1 VKHSLHRRLLIIL
14 SVSVVAAWLATAFF
28 TYWDTKRQINT
39 MLDEGMVQ
47 SANLILS
54 LLDHLPPEDWKNIIL
69 KRRPDQMVAYRFGGS
84 ETQEEAASPDMPDHL
99 ERRRNDGFSSFTNR
113 AEKWRLYKAVNDRGS
128 WVEIAQRQKVR
139 DQMAENVA
147 THIIHPVWLAVPLLA
162 AMIWLSIRWGLTPLQ
177 TVARYVGSREASN
190 LQPIKSDDAP
200 SEIRPLITAL
210 NQLFQ
215 RIDRSMEKERQ
226 FTDDAAHELR
236 TPLAAIKTHA
246 DVALQASSKEE
257 RIRAVQSLVEGADRA
272 IRLVH
277 QLLILARLDHQTTM
291 ADQTS
296 VNLND
301 CLIDSVIEEMPNATT
316 KNIDLGISGKTDGTA
331 TVEGNGDLLRILIG
345 NIVSNA
351 IRYTAPE
358 GTVTVAVHL
367 EATATVLEVNDSG
380 PGIPEESFSRVFD
393 RFYRVEGSSEQGC
406 GLGLS
411 IASRVAEIHG
421 AHIQLENASPTGG
434 LQARV
439 IFPMPDALPSQPL
452 KNGQT
457 TPHP

>member
-1 VKHSLHRRLLIIL
+1 
-14 SVSVVAAWLATAFF
+14 
-28 TYWDTKRQINT
+28 
-39 MLDEGMVQ
+39 
-47 SANLILS
+47 
-54 LLDHLPPEDWKNIIL
+54 
-69 KRRPDQMVAYRFGGS
+69 
-84 ETQEEAASPDMPDHL
+84 
-99 ERRRNDGFSSFTNR
+99 
-113 AEKWRLYKAVNDRGS
+113 
-128 WVEIAQRQKVR
+128 
-139 DQMAENVA
+139 
-147 THIIHPVWLAVPLLA
+147 
-162 AMIWLSIRWGLTPLQ
+162 
-177 TVARYVGSREASN
+177 
-190 LQPIKSDDAP
+190 
-200 SEIRPLITAL
+200 
-210 NQLFQ
+210 
-215 RIDRSMEKERQ
+215 MEKERQ

-246 DVALQASSKEE
+246 DVALQASSEEE

-277 QLLILARLDHQTTM
+277 QLLILARLDHQTTL

-301 CLIDSVIEEMPNATT
+301 CLIDTVIEEMPNAST

-358 GTVTVAVHL
+358 GTVTVAVHQ

-421 AHIQLENASPTGG
+421 AHIQLENAFPTGG
-434 LQARV
+434 LRARV
-439 IFPMPDALPSQPL
+439 IFPVPDGLPSQP
-452 KNGQT
+452 
-457 TPHP
+457 